1 MILGTKFNFK
11 FNNTSILFS
20 LPITI
25 FFFFTLLPMLGIVLY
40 TVTATDFLIEIA
52 NSTVVMAIRLSLTTS
67 FISLL
72 VMILVGTP
80 VAYALARF
88 SFYGRDLLNFLV
100 DLPLVL
106 PPVVAG
112 LGMLLVF
119 GREGYVGS
127 WLNNFGITLSFT
139 TWAVIL
145 AQIFVASPFYVRSAK
160 LGFQSVQV
168 DYEDIS
174 RTLGA
179 SPWNTFWR
187 ISVPLALPS
196 LIGGL
201 VLAWARAISEFGAT
215 LMFAGNFPGKTQTMP
230 LAILTAMERGLVPAF
245 NIALV
250 LLGIS
255 VIVLLLL
262 LTVTKWG
269 RRFTQ

>member
-1 MILGTKFNFK
+1 MSRGTAFNFK
-11 FNNTSILFS
+11 FNNTRILLG
-20 LPITI
+20 LPLVA
-25 FFFFTLLPMLGIVLY
+25 FFLFTLLPLLGIVLY
-40 TVTATDFLIEIA
+40 TITATDFLAEIGDT
-52 NSTVVMAIRLSLTTS
+52 TVMKAIRLSLVTS
-67 FISLL
+67 FVSLL
-72 VMILVGTP
+72 VMFVVGTP

-88 SFYGRDLLNFLV
+88 SFRGRGLLDFFV

-119 GREGYVGS
+119 GREGYIGS
-127 WLNNFGITLSFT
+127 WLNGFGITLPFT

-145 AQIFVASPFYVRSAK
+145 AQTFVASPFYVRSAK
-160 LGFQSVQV
+160 LGFQAVQI

-174 RTLGA
+174 RTLGI

-196 LIGGL
+196 LVGGL

-230 LAILTAMERGLVPAF
+230 LAILTAMERGLAPAF

-269 RRFTQ
+269 RRFT